1 MLYSLGK
8 EGGIVMSYFRRRKS
22 RKIKEA
28 TKKPLDACM
37 VKNYYGCSYTV
48 INGPVNIGDPD
59 DNRRL
64 MNKALES
71 ALKYVRTKF
80 MSLWR

>member
-22 RKIKEA
+22 RKRKEA

-37 VKNYYGCSYTV
+37 IKNYYGCSYTV
-48 INGPVNIGDPD
+48 INGPVYIGKTNGVWGLIPQV
-59 DNRRL
+59 
-64 MNKALES
+64 
-71 ALKYVRTKF
+71 LKGITDFFKPVQG
-80 MSLWR
+80 

>member
-1 MLYSLGK
+1 
-8 EGGIVMSYFRRRKS
+8 MSYFRRRKN
-22 RKIKEA
+22 RKGKEA
-28 TKKPLDACM
+28 TEKPLDVCM

-48 INGPVNIGDPD
+48 INGPVNIGGSD

-64 MNKALES
+64 MDRALES
-71 ALKYVRTKF
+71 ALKYVRIKF